1 VSNRI
6 AVLIVSMIFMA
17 GTTGFAQE
25 PLSLED
31 SIAMAVTNNPLIK
44 AQDEQVRAS
53 LMEKRSSFS
62 DMLFSVDLGYSY
74 ARLDE
79 DPSMTLPASLGG
91 QIIPLGTR
99 DNYTFSVEVTQ
110 PIFAGGALYNAY
122 RIAANN
128 YRVAN
133 LDREQEIRDLKLR
146 VIEAYYGIVEAREI
160 LEVARS
166 SAASIKAHLDV
177 ANAFF
182 NQGMIPKNDLLEAQ
196 VRYAESVQNVI
207 IAENAVK
214 LGESALNT
222 LLGRSIA
229 SPVNILEEIPMQEL
243 EKSLDEAY
251 ETALEHRSEIRITR
265 LQVENA
271 EKGIWIAR
279 AGYLPNVAATYEYEK
294 TGEDSDV
301 GDDDAWAVGV
311 GLRWNVFDGGTSHFS
326 VARQKAVRNRL
337 NYLLQSLKDQ
347 VLLEVKN
354 SYLSAEEARARTE
367 VAAKAID
374 QARENLRI
382 QKDRY
387 NLQVAT
393 TTNVLDAEALL
404 AQARRNYISA
414 RTDYATSLAT
424 LRSAMGTLF

>member
-1 VSNRI
+1 
-6 AVLIVSMIFMA
+6 M
-17 GTTGFAQE
+17 GFAQE

-31 SIAMAVTNNPLIK
+31 SIALAVSNNPLIK

-62 DMLFSVDLGYSY
+62 DMLFSVDLGYTY
-74 ARLDE
+74 ARFDE
-79 DPSMTLPASLGG
+79 EPSITLPADLGG
-91 QIIPLGTR
+91 QIIPMGTR
-99 DNYTFSVEVTQ
+99 DNYNFSVEVTQ
-110 PIFAGGALYNAY
+110 PLFTGGALYNAY

-128 YRVAN
+128 YRVAG
-133 LDREQEIRDLKLR
+133 LDRQQEIRDLKLR

-160 LEVARS
+160 LDVARS

-196 VRYAESVQNVI
+196 VRYAESLQNVI
-207 IAENAVK
+207 IAENAVR
-214 LGESALNT
+214 LGESGLNT
-222 LLGRSIA
+222 LLGRSIS
-229 SPVNILEEIPMQEL
+229 SPVDILEEIPMPEL

-251 ETALEHRSEIRITR
+251 DTALEQRSEIRVTR

-271 EKGIWIAR
+271 GKGVWIAR

-294 TGEDSDV
+294 IGEDPDV
-301 GDDDAWAVGV
+301 GDDDAWTVGV

-367 VAAKAID
+367 VASQAID

-404 AQARRNYISA
+404 GQARRNYISA
-414 RTDYATSLAT
+414 RADYATSLAT
-424 LRSAMGTLF
+424 LRSAMGTL

>member
-1 VSNRI
+1 
-6 AVLIVSMIFMA
+6 MG

-31 SIAMAVTNNPLIK
+31 SIALAVSNNPLIK

-79 DPSMTLPASLGG
+79 EPSMTLPAPIGTF
-91 QIIPLGTR
+91 PMGTR
-99 DNYTFSVEVTQ
+99 DNYAFSVEVTQ
-110 PIFAGGALYNAY
+110 PLFTGGALYNAY

-128 YRVAN
+128 YRVAG
-133 LDREQEIRDLKLR
+133 LDRQQEIRDLKLR

-160 LEVARS
+160 LDVARS

-196 VRYAESVQNVI
+196 VRYAESLQNVI
-207 IAENAVK
+207 IAENAVR
-214 LGESALNT
+214 LGESGLNT
-222 LLGRSIA
+222 LLGRSIS
-229 SPVNILEEIPMQEL
+229 SPVDILEDIPMPEL
-243 EKSLDEAY
+243 GKSLDEAY
-251 ETALEHRSEIRITR
+251 DTALEQRPEIRVTR

-271 EKGIWIAR
+271 EKGIRIAR

-294 TGEDSDV
+294 VGEDADV
-301 GDDDAWAVGV
+301 DDDDAWTVGV

-326 VARQKAVRNRL
+326 VARQKAVRNRI

-367 VAAKAID
+367 VASQAID

-404 AQARRNYISA
+404 GQARRNYISA
-414 RTDYATSLAT
+414 RADYATSLAT
-424 LRSAMGTLF
+424 LRSAMGTL